1 MNIYLFNKI
10 IVLLYAISFLHK
22 FVYIFI
28 SVFIKDKKCLDDKK
42 NLMGLRSYPI
52 NVQKI
57 VREKMNNAP
66 KAKSITNILISN
78 ILLFTI
84 VFSIMGLLF
93 KNIYNFNNYLSAFI
107 YFLLLGEGLG
117 LFDLLI
123 IDLLWWRNTKRIR
136 FSFLT
141 DKQYYQD
148 SKMHIDSFIRG
159 IPLFIVVVS
168 ALITTII

>member
-1 MNIYLFNKI
+1 MKWLIMLIFYFLYWGICYLCTGT
-10 IVLLYAISFLHK
+10 
-22 FVYIFI
+22 
-28 SVFIKDKKCLDDKK
+28 DEK

-57 VREKMNNAP
+57 VREKMDNAP

-117 LFDLLI
+117 LFDL
-123 IDLLWWRNTKRIR
+123 
-136 FSFLT
+136 
-141 DKQYYQD
+141 
-148 SKMHIDSFIRG
+148 
-159 IPLFIVVVS
+159 
-168 ALITTII
+168 